1 MNCLECVSHAEDG
14 NLAKVKEN
22 QKTCTVFLNNQ
33 CNNYATRDS
42 FDETIQD
49 TLIEVNPKKWANA
62 RKIFA
67 PALILIFALGAF
79 LFTLDITSIQDDYM
93 QQLGIAPS
101 IVSENVIDTLRGGD
115 LSSPLLFLYVSRNRH
130 FSAFQQ
136 ELEEYLYSFLP
147 YAIEVTPSQAYQLE
161 EQAVIILTG
170 IVSYIQTSTLA
181 ETRVWISDGQDRE
194 THSVIW
200 YLNGDEIS
208 LSHIGREVRLLTVL
222 EELGMGSHLRIR
234 EWILVSDRG

>member
-22 QKTCTVFLNNQ
+22 QKTCTVFLSNQ
-33 CNNYATRDS
+33 CNNYASRDS

-67 PALILIFALGAF
+67 PALILVLALGAF
-79 LFTLDITSIQDDYM
+79 LFTLDVSSIQDNYKE
-93 QQLGIAPS
+93 QLGIAPS
-101 IVSENVIDTLRGGD
+101 IVSESIIDTLRDGEK
-115 LSSPLLFLYVSRNRH
+115 SPSLFLYVSRNRH

-136 ELEEYLYSFLP
+136 QLEEYLYSFYP

-161 EQAVIILTG
+161 EQEVIILTG
-170 IVSYIQTSTLA
+170 VVTYIQTSTLA

-200 YLNGDEIS
+200 YLNGDNIS

-222 EELGMGSHLRIR
+222 EEAGLGSHLRAR
-234 EWILVSDRG
+234 EWILV